1 MSDDAVRAAL
11 RRFQVAWRTS
21 AEAIADLEPER
32 AALALGPY
40 ADDATDPSGWVRW
53 ALVLLDALTDV
64 RLRRASGRARVQ
76 QQIADFAQR
85 PFADDPEMVSLAALG
100 AVVLVQPE
108 RVRPLARAALSR
120 GDLADPV
127 RERLWYVVGLA
138 DAWSGDLVR
147 GQLGLREARELA
159 RRSGAVAFEG
169 ESTCLLAKVE
179 ALRGDLRGA
188 RRHLDAGR
196 ALGAQLGS
204 EWVAGGYLEC
214 ALALHLAECD
224 EQAYAAVLSLLV
236 GQLAGIDSGL
246 HWDYRW
252 ELATL
257 TARAGRLDEAAALF
271 AAAPPPPPGLAGA
284 TVLPAWRAWVLEPTS
299 RSAAQLDNAIGG
311 LTRPAERLTA
321 ARLDWL
327 LGHWHAERGDRGS
340 ALRLLERSAG
350 RYAATGALGLLGCVR
365 AELAALRPAR
375 DAEPVPRHTRAEVDR
390 LTEAERR
397 VAIAVSA
404 GLSNREVAETLFL
417 SVRTVESHLASIFRK
432 LGVRNRTELALL
444 G

>member
-1 MSDDAVRAAL
+1 MPGAAP
-11 RRFQVAWRTS
+11 VEGAG
-21 AEAIADLEPER
+21 A
-32 AALALGPY
+32 G
-40 ADDATDPSGWVRW
+40 
-53 ALVLLDALTDV
+53 ALTE
-64 RLRRASGRARVQ
+64 A
-76 QQIADFAQR
+76 
-85 PFADDPEMVSLAALG
+85 PAAAG
-100 AVVLVQPE
+100 PV
-108 RVRPLARAALSR
+108 
-120 GDLADPV
+120 ADPPA
-127 RERLWYVVGLA
+127 VGLDVAQAVSSPA
-138 DAWSGDLVR
+138 DTSPADTR
-147 GQLGLREARELA
+147 
-159 RRSGAVAFEG
+159 
-169 ESTCLLAKVE
+169 
-179 ALRGDLRGA
+179 
-188 RRHLDAGR
+188 
-196 ALGAQLGS
+196 
-204 EWVAGGYLEC
+204 
-214 ALALHLAECD
+214 
-224 EQAYAAVLSLLV
+224 LV

-257 TARAGRLDEAAALF
+257 TARAGQLDEAAALF

-284 TVLPAWRAWVLEPTS
+284 TVLPAWRAWVLEPT
-299 RSAAQLDNAIGG
+299 RGSAAQLDTAIGG

-327 LGHWHAERGDRGS
+327 LGHWHAERGDRES

-350 RYAATGALGLLGCVR
+350 RYAATGALGLLACVR

-375 DAEPVPRHTRAEVDR
+375 DAEPAPRHTRADVDR